1 MSLNKNMLNPDMDSV
16 NNLVAGLGGIRDE
29 PKEELMTDDE
39 LDDLINSQL
48 AKQESY
54 IQPVQEPQ
62 PLQPLQPSQPQVV
75 GTTQVTPTV
84 SIVIPPEVP
93 QANPSEETS
102 EEATPPVI
110 ETIIDYDIKTMN
122 DNLEGIRNETI
133 ERINMIKTNQNILLN
148 KVALLEKF
156 NIVDERELAIQMSKK
171 EHNVQRIGQVQN
183 ALSRR
188 MELLTNVLDLT
199 LKYEDAI
206 LKWYKTIMEIEKDK
220 VNAYQKIR
228 SLTKAVTAVDG
239 DVNAT
244 LSAVNNL
251 IQTDS
256 KHLLD
261 EAKNE
266 LSLNGYGGKK
276 FNN

>member
-62 PLQPLQPSQPQVV
+62 PLQPSQPPQPQVV

-84 SIVIPPEVP
+84 SIVIPPEAP

-102 EEATPPVI
+102 EEEAPVI

>member
-1 MSLNKNMLNPDMDSV
+1 MSLNNNMLNPDMDSV
-16 NNLVAGLGGIRDE
+16 NSLVAGLGGIRDE

-54 IQPVQEPQ
+54 IQPVQET
-62 PLQPLQPSQPQVV
+62 QPLQPSQPQVV

-84 SIVIPPEVP
+84 SIVIPPEAP

-102 EEATPPVI
+102 EEEAAPVI

>member
-1 MSLNKNMLNPDMDSV
+1 MSLNNNMLNPDMDSV

-62 PLQPLQPSQPQVV
+62 IQPSQPSQPQVV

-93 QANPSEETS
+93 QSDPSEESS
-102 EEATPPVI
+102 EEATPPII

-266 LSLNGYGGKK
+266 LSLNGYSGKK

>member
-62 PLQPLQPSQPQVV
+62 PLQPSQPPQPQVV

-84 SIVIPPEVP
+84 SIVIPPEAP

-102 EEATPPVI
+102 EEEAPVI

-188 MELLTNVLDLT
+188 MELLTDVLDLT

>member
-1 MSLNKNMLNPDMDSV
+1 MSLNNNMLNPDMDSV
-16 NNLVAGLGGIRDE
+16 NSLVAGLGGIRDE

-62 PLQPLQPSQPQVV
+62 PLQPSQPPQPQVV

-93 QANPSEETS
+93 QSDPSEESS

-110 ETIIDYDIKTMN
+110 ETIIDYDITTMN
-122 DNLEGIRNETI
+122 NNLEGIRNETI

-228 SLTKAVTAVDG
+228 SLTKSVTAVDG

-266 LSLNGYGGKK
+266 LSLNGYSGKK

>member
-1 MSLNKNMLNPDMDSV
+1 MSLNNNMLNPDMDSV
-16 NNLVAGLGGIRDE
+16 NSLVAGLGGIRDE

-62 PLQPLQPSQPQVV
+62 IQPSQPSQPQVV

-93 QANPSEETS
+93 QANQS
-102 EEATPPVI
+102 EEASEEEAPVI

>member
-62 PLQPLQPSQPQVV
+62 IQPSQPSQPQVV

-93 QANPSEETS
+93 QSDPSEES
-102 EEATPPVI
+102 SEEEATPPVI
-110 ETIIDYDIKTMN
+110 ETIIDYDITTMN
-122 DNLEGIRNETI
+122 NNLEGIRNETI

-266 LSLNGYGGKK
+266 LSLNGYSGKK

>member
-1 MSLNKNMLNPDMDSV
+1 MSLNNNMLNPDMDSV
-16 NNLVAGLGGIRDE
+16 NSLVAGLGGIRDE

-62 PLQPLQPSQPQVV
+62 PLQPSQPPQPQVV

-84 SIVIPPEVP
+84 SIVIPPEAP

-102 EEATPPVI
+102 EEEAPVI

-266 LSLNGYGGKK
+266 LSLNGYSGKK

>member
-54 IQPVQEPQ
+54 TQLVQEPQ
-62 PLQPLQPSQPQVV
+62 IQPSQPSQPQVV

-93 QANPSEETS
+93 QSDPSEESS

-110 ETIIDYDIKTMN
+110 ETIIDYDITTMN
-122 DNLEGIRNETI
+122 NNLEGIRNETI

-228 SLTKAVTAVDG
+228 SLTKSVTAVDG

-266 LSLNGYGGKK
+266 LSLNGYSGKK

>member
-1 MSLNKNMLNPDMDSV
+1 
-16 NNLVAGLGGIRDE
+16 
-29 PKEELMTDDE
+29 
-39 LDDLINSQL
+39 
-48 AKQESY
+48 
-54 IQPVQEPQ
+54 
-62 PLQPLQPSQPQVV
+62 
-75 GTTQVTPTV
+75 
-84 SIVIPPEVP
+84 
-93 QANPSEETS
+93 
-102 EEATPPVI
+102 
-110 ETIIDYDIKTMN
+110 MN

>member
-1 MSLNKNMLNPDMDSV
+1 MSLNNNMLNPDMDSV
-16 NNLVAGLGGIRDE
+16 NSLVAGLGGIRDE

-62 PLQPLQPSQPQVV
+62 PLQPSQPSQPQVV

-84 SIVIPPEVP
+84 SIVIPPEAP

-102 EEATPPVI
+102 EEEAAPII